1 MKYLIALTSILLFA
15 CSEKAETPAGASPK
29 TATTAAP
36 TVSETRDSVQSKA
49 VASYSERTDNP
60 LNEWYFR
67 VRIFETPSTFKYL
80 IRLQFEEITGEDTL
94 RLPNLGTM
102 PEPVIRKGPDK
113 YSCIIGFKDQDGA
126 FREYKKVY
134 VKNNSLKITALRHY
148 AVTTR

>member
-1 MKYLIALTSILLFA
+1 MKYLVALTSILLFA
-15 CSEKAETPAGASPK
+15 CSEKAETPPAAAPK